1 MPIKF
6 RFRWIPF
13 VAAVIV
19 AAIGVVLGHWQ
30 ARRALEKEAIEA
42 KLVTRA
48 SAPPIRLGASPL
60 SADDLE
66 YRKVMVKGEFVSEW
80 TIYLDNRP
88 YKGSAG
94 FYVLTPLK
102 IVGSD
107 LHVLIARGWIRR
119 DPVDRAKLPPIPT
132 PGGMVELQGI
142 ARRNP
147 GHVLQLG
154 TPEPLR
160 MNAIVQNIDIAELAH
175 AGKLTLHP
183 FVVEQLTDAPDGL
196 MRDWPRP
203 SLGVEKHRGYAFQW
217 YALAA
222 LALVFFVVTGIRRGT
237 EQATR

>member
-19 AAIGVVLGHWQ
+19 AMIGVALGHWQ
-30 ARRALEKEAIEA
+30 TRRALEKEAIEA
-42 KLVTRA
+42 KLVARA
-48 SAPPIRLGASPL
+48 SALPVVLAASPL
-60 SADDLE
+60 ASDDLE
-66 YRKVMVKGEFVSEW
+66 YRKVMVKGEFVRDW
-80 TIYLDNRP
+80 TVYLDNRP

-102 IVGSD
+102 IAGSD
-107 LHVLIARGWIRR
+107 LHVLIARGWIKR

-132 PGGMVELQGI
+132 PDGTVELQGI

-160 MNAIVQNIDIAELAH
+160 MNAIVQNIDIAELAQ
-175 AGKLTLHP
+175 AGKFAVHP
-183 FVVEQLTDAPDGL
+183 FVVEQLTNTQDGL
-196 MRDWPRP
+196 IRDWPRP

-222 LALVFFVVTGIRRGT
+222 LALGFFVVTGIRRGT
-237 EQATR
+237 E